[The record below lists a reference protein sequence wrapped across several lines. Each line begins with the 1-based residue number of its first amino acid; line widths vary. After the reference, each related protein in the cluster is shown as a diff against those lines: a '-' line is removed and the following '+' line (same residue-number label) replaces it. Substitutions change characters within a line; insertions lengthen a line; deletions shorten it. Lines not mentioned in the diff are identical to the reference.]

1 MLTFL
6 LAAALVVAKIHAT
19 HVSMDAKIRD
29 DSNLSQFYQLLEG
42 NQVANTTLSYRHVTV
57 FAPTNR
63 AFQKYSGNTKNLV
76 LYHISNRPLKIEVLP
91 PSISSELEG
100 NPPLWITKTKDG
112 TEVYINNAK
121 ILMEYSNFVSKLRS
135 QNGDVM
141 IQVLHIINEVLEP
154 VYSTSVESP
163 IYNPDALMFLNQSE
177 HLNLGDH
184 RVRTFR
190 QRIIIEKKESIYKIE
205 GRYTFFIPVDEGFK
219 PVPRPQKID
228 SQVIDGHVIP
238 GEVLFTAPTPEEI
251 QYPTLAFSD
260 NLKVTVSFSKKR
272 NKVYVKSN
280 TITGDTNH
288 PTGAVLAEIVK
299 ANIPVRNGVV
309 HLIQRPLM
317 VIDSTIK
324 DFLESFKEK
333 EDGPVFKFYELIRDY
348 GENIMNIMSMNANR
362 PQYGSVDHGVTLFAP
377 NNEALEQMS
386 VKQILQDK
394 RRIKEILELHFVR
407 EKLSLDMI
415 KNRSISLKSSAS
427 GKQQLGLLRRRLV
440 ASAHVQVPYSKHS
453 FGSWPEF
460 LQVQTVAQKKKL
472 YFNVAQGPN
481 GEQIVTVEGGGVNA
495 TIVTDNIA
503 ATNGYVH
510 IINRVLGVPYTT
522 VLDKLRSDPML
533 NSTYF
538 LGQRRGFNDQL
549 NDTTK
554 RFTYFAP
561 RDFAWKNAGISFPS
575 TTKKLFMPEYSYHT
589 KQILERHLVIAEQ
602 AYTMAKL
609 KEMSNDTLYLPAAR
623 DNLKLRVREQ
633 GENYQVQWDGKWV
646 QIFRPDVECTNGII
660 HVIDTVFLKDSDV
673 RVTGGASLATLAP
686 HLIMILIAK
695 WQL

>member
-324 DFLESFKEK
+324 DFLESFKGIEK

-427 GKQQLGLLRRRLV
+427 GKQQLG
-440 ASAHVQVPYSKHS
+440 
-453 FGSWPEF
+453 
-460 LQVQTVAQKKKL
+460 VQTVAQKKKL